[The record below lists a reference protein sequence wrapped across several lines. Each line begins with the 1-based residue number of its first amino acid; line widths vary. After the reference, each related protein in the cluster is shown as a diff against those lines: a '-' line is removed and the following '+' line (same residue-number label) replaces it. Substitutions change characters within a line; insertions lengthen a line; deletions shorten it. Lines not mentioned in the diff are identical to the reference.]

1 LTSCK
6 VEDKKTTYTYTAGSL
21 IGGLIEESK
30 FTGNGSLIQMTGN
43 GSSIHVTGN
52 GSLIQLAHN
61 VADSV
66 LKYLTKE

>member
-30 FTGNGSLIQMTGN
+30 FTGNGSTVQM
-43 GSSIHVTGN
+43 TGN
-52 GSLIQLAHN
+52 GSLIQMAGNGSMIQMAHN